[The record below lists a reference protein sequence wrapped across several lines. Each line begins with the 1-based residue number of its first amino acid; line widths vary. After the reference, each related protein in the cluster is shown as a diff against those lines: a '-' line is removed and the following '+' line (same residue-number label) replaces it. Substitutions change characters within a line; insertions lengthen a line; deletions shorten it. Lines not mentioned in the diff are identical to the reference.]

1 MPLIVNTILA
11 RYAAAGIVTEAP
23 LRRNC
28 TGMLLNVVRVSNVWI
43 LKTSVATVVTGR
55 YVVPPVTAQRRHRVC
70 PFPVLRAD
78 FLFSMQSSVFPNTQI

>member
-28 TGMLLNVVRVSNVWI
+28 TGMWLNVVRVGKVWI
-43 LKTSVATVVTGR
+43 LNSSVITVVTGW
-55 YVVPPVTAQRRHRVC
+55 YVVPPVTAQRRQRV
-70 PFPVLRAD
+70 
-78 FLFSMQSSVFPNTQI
+78 